1 MLFNYVMY
9 IRHCVNVNTNAEA
22 NVNVYRITESSFSL
36 TIREVLLCPVKYFSL
51 DPCMYLL
58 FTRCVHAH
66 VFVLIISIIDI
77 TISVYARYYSK
88 WADEIEF
95 IKIYKN

>member
-22 NVNVYRITESSFSL
+22 NVNDRIIESSFSL

-58 FTRCVHAH
+58 FTRCVHAQ
-66 VFVLIISIIDI
+66 VFVSIISIIDI